1 MNVEMKWL
9 NIEAS
14 PFLEPFLM
22 KEVSKF
28 ERQIPGARNMDVR
41 LRREGEAYR
50 ARVHVQALGREWWVT
65 GEGHNVAEGLANAFS
80 VLLRKVSEFKQ
91 FSRDK
96 INKRFRKPKEIVSRP
111 Y

>member
-9 NIEAS
+9 NVQAS
-14 PFLEPFLM
+14 PFAEPYLM

-28 ERQIPGARNMDVR
+28 ERQIPGARNLDVR
-41 LRREGEAYR
+41 LRREGEGYR

-65 GEGHNVAEGLANAFS
+65 GEGQNVTEGLANAFAT
-80 VLLRKVSEFKQ
+80 LLRKVSEFKK

-96 INKRFRKPKEIVSRP
+96 INRRFRKPKEIVSRP

>member
-9 NIEAS
+9 NVEAS
-14 PFLEPFLM
+14 PFAEPYLM

-28 ERQIPGARNMDVR
+28 ERQIPGARNLDVR
-41 LRREGEAYR
+41 LRREGDAYR

-65 GEGHNVAEGLANAFS
+65 GEGHNVAEGLSNAFAT
-80 VLLRKVSEFKQ
+80 LIRKVSEFKK

-96 INKRFRKPKEIVSRP
+96 INKRFRRPKEIVSRLD
-111 Y
+111 